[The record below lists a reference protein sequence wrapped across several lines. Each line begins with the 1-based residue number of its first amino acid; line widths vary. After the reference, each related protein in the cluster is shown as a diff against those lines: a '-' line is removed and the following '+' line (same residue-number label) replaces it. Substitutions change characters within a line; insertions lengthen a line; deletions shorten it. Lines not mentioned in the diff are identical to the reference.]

1 MKNELKE
8 FNDFLESIDLDKY
21 RDKYKSIKTMEA
33 DMSKDIQALNSIYKT
48 YWDRNNLKID
58 KFLSFDDYYHKYYL
72 SYEMLKKVIEFNN
85 NKIGLCNECLMK
97 GIEARIYR
105 TWASLITQIQAGYC
119 CAEVFGKRNVEQ
131 SVDLDHLGIDIKVTY
146 KNIKIGIQIKKE
158 TGRREIV
165 NRKPQPKEQKEVS
178 KIYNIYYKVITQEE
192 FDNPK
197 YKVKGKNYNVGDFK
211 PYAFLFGLDGSEPY
225 LNRLPNGFIIFTKK
239 FFKKIKDDI
248 DNEK

>member
-146 KNIKIGIQIKKE
+146 KNIKIGIQIKK
-158 TGRREIV
+158 R
-165 NRKPQPKEQKEVS
+165 NRKKRNSKQKTS
-178 KIYNIYYKVITQEE
+178 
-192 FDNPK
+192 
-197 YKVKGKNYNVGDFK
+197 
-211 PYAFLFGLDGSEPY
+211 
-225 LNRLPNGFIIFTKK
+225 TKRTK
-239 FFKKIKDDI
+239 RSIKTL
-248 DNEK
+248 